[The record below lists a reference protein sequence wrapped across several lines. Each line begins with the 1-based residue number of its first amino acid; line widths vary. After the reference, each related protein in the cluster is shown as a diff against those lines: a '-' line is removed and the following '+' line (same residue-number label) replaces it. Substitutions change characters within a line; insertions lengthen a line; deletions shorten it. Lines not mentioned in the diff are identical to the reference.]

1 MKRPN
6 ALILGVSSPQYDAIE
21 ALKELGFK
29 VYAIGKDIGPGA
41 SKANH
46 FENIDFN
53 TEKIRDLAKRA
64 NIRLIYSVGSD
75 IAMPICSYLSEELEL
90 PHFVSAETA
99 LICNNKIRMRE
110 RLGQN
115 FEGNLQYKI
124 LISQN
129 ELDDLLP
136 YPFIMKPSD
145 SQGQR
150 GVKLIRNVNELI
162 LSFSDVQRYSKD
174 GRIIIEEYISGD
186 EISVNGYLYNGDL
199 VYYIISDRLV
209 WPQYQAGLVMKHIIP
224 SAKIDNSKE
233 QRIIEIFTKASK
245 KLGIYN
251 GPVYSQMKVKDD
263 SIYIIEITPRW
274 DGCHLWRPIYYLTGI
289 NFLKT
294 TFMHLSN
301 NLYKMCNIKNKYQ
314 SRYELCFLYDKPF
327 NRADYTKFDIPNDV
341 IYSFRY
347 YKEGDLIRPVNNI
360 YEKIGYYIR
369 EIK

>member
-1 MKRPN
+1 
-6 ALILGVSSPQYDAIE
+6 
-21 ALKELGFK
+21 

-41 SKANH
+41 SKADH

-53 TEKIRDLAKRA
+53 IEKIRNLIKRED
-64 NIRLIYSVGSD
+64 IRLIYSVGSD

-99 LICNNKIRMRE
+99 LICNNKIKMRE
-110 RLGQN
+110 SLGQD
-115 FEGNLQYKI
+115 FEGNLQYKV
-124 LISQN
+124 LRSQN

-150 GVKLIRNVNELI
+150 GVRLIRSVNELMMNFGD
-162 LSFSDVQRYSKD
+162 SQKYSRD
-174 GRIIIEEYISGD
+174 GRVIIEEYICGH
-186 EISVNGYLYNGDL
+186 EISVNGYLYNGNL
-199 VYYIISDRLV
+199 IYYVISDRLV

-224 SAKIDNSKE
+224 SDKINNDKE
-233 QRIIEIFTKASK
+233 KEIIRIFTKAAK

-251 GPVYSQMKVKDD
+251 GPIYSQMKLKDD
-263 SIYIIEITPRW
+263 KIYIIEITPRW

-294 TFMHLSN
+294 TFIHLIDN
-301 NLYKMCNIKNKYQ
+301 ACEVGNIKKKYQ

-327 NRADYTKFDIPNDV
+327 SRVDYTKFDIPYDA

-347 YKEGDLIRPVNNI
+347 YNDGDLIRPVNGI
-360 YEKIGYYIR
+360 FEKIGYYIK